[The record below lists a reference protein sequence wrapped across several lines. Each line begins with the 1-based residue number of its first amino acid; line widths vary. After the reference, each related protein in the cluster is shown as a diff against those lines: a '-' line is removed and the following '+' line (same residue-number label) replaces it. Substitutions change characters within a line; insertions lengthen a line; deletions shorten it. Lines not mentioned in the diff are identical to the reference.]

1 MNTTEQSVL
10 QFVREQDVRFV
21 KLSFCDIFGNLQNIS
36 ISSKELPRAFESG
49 ISFDASSIRGF
60 LYSDRSDLFLF
71 PDTTTLS
78 LLPWRPAQGRV
89 VRMFCSIRKPDGTP
103 FEGDSRGYLARTVE
117 SAYRKGYDF
126 SIGPECEF
134 YLFKCDPEG
143 NPTRTPIDTG
153 TYFDAAPLDRGED
166 IRRNICLTLEE
177 MGFYTER
184 SHHESGPGQNEID
197 FRYGEPME
205 AADNTILFKNVV
217 RMMADRN
224 GMFASFLPKPIS
236 DESGSGLHVNMS
248 LREPDTEKHE
258 QMIAGI
264 LSHISE
270 ITAFA
275 NPLANSYE
283 RLGSWEAPIHIGW
296 GDSNRSLLVRIPAAK
311 GAYTRFEV
319 RSPDPSCN
327 PYLTYALLIR
337 AAVEGLEKQM
347 EMPAYAGNDLPG
359 NLGEALAIAR
369 KSEFLRDAMDER
381 MLGGYLE
388 AKESEWEAYQE
399 SGDSVSRYFLTT

>member
-1 MNTTEQSVL
+1 MNSTEQSVL

-21 KLSFCDIFGNLQNIS
+21 KLSFVDIFGNLQNIS

-89 VRMFCSIRKPDGTP
+89 VRMFCSICKPDGSP
-103 FEGDSRGYLARTVE
+103 FEGDSRGYLAHTVE
-117 SAYRKGYDF
+117 EAYRKGYEF

-134 YLFKCDPEG
+134 YLFKTDPEG
-143 NPTRTPIDTG
+143 NVTHTPIDTG
-153 TYFDAAPLDRGED
+153 TYFEAAPFDRGED

-205 AADNTILFKNVV
+205 AADHTILFKNVV
-217 RMMADRN
+217 RTLADRN
-224 GMFASFLPKPIS
+224 GMFASFLPKPITG
-236 DESGSGLHVNMS
+236 ESGSGLHVNMS
-248 LREPDTEKHE
+248 LKKPDAKQHE
-258 QMIAGI
+258 HMIAGI
-264 LSHISE
+264 LKHICD
-270 ITAFA
+270 ITIFA

-327 PYLTYALLIR
+327 PYLTYALLMK
-337 AAVEGLEKQM
+337 AALEGLQQEL
-347 EMPAYAGNDLPG
+347 EMPSYAGTDLPG
-359 NLGEALAIAR
+359 TMGEALAIA
-369 KSEFLRDAMDER
+369 KQSEFLKMAMDKR
-381 MLGGYLE
+381 MLDGYLD
-388 AKESEWEAYQE
+388 AKTSEWEAYQE
-399 SGDSVSRYFLTT
+399 SGDSISRYFLTT